1 MNMESIVQV
10 GVVSDVDKAKGMVR
24 VIWPASGE
32 TSGWLYVLQHFAAGL
47 DIVPDAEHTHI
58 ITDTHG
64 DRRESS
70 ERSLRSESDGGSAGV
85 EPDHNHPGSTVTLWL
100 PKINET
106 VLVVYLPVEDG
117 DGFVLGRIG

>member
-10 GVVSDVDKAKGMVR
+10 GVVSDVDKKKGMVR

-47 DIVPDAEHTHI
+47 DITPDAEHTHI

-64 DRRESS
+64 
-70 ERSLRSESDGGSAGV
+70 GGSASV

-106 VLVVYLPVEDG
+106 VLVVYLLVEDG